1 MTQKRS
7 GEAVVKVL
15 IVDDEE
21 AARYGVRRALAS
33 LGYEIAEA
41 GSVGEARAQVAEVA
55 PDLLLLDVNLPGQS
69 GLEFLRELH
78 EGEGAPREA
87 PLVILITAHGS
98 ERMAVEAIKTGAYDY
113 LSKPFEVEDLRLVVK
128 NAVETITL
136 RRENRALRAS
146 LELEGAQRGSLI
158 GVSESMRRV
167 RSLIE
172 KVSETE
178 ATVLVRGESGTG
190 KELVAREIHE
200 RSTAR
205 RRGAFV
211 AVNCA
216 ALPSELIESELFGHE
231 KGAFTGATA
240 RRQGKFEQ
248 ADGGTLF
255 LDEIGDMSTNVQ
267 AKLLRALEER
277 RIERLGGAQSIP
289 VDVRIVSATHRPLEQ
304 EIERG
309 NFRADLF
316 YRLRVVT
323 VDIAPLRER
332 REDIPALA
340 ESFIRLAAGRYKMPV
355 RAIAPAA
362 MRLLVGYD
370 WPGNVRELRNAVE
383 RAMVL
388 AEGDEL
394 TARDLPEEIRPGR
407 ETANIDTP
415 PPTPS
420 GESAS
425 GGGNDVPVPFT
436 ADFRSDR
443 REFERRYITRCL
455 EETGGNVTRA
465 AAILG
470 MHRQSLQ
477 HKLRELGLGRRY
489 VALDGDTATAPTP
502 DKSDN

>member
-1 MTQKRS
+1 MTRKRPD
-7 GEAVVKVL
+7 GDAAINL
-15 IVDDEE
+15 LLVDDEE
-21 AARYGVRRALAS
+21 AARYGMRRALAG
-33 LGYEIAEA
+33 LGHEIAEA
-41 GSVGEARAQVAEVA
+41 GSVSEARAQFERRA

-69 GLEFLRELH
+69 GLDFLRELQQ
-78 EGEGAPREA
+78 GAEDVQKNV

-98 ERMAVEAIKTGAYDY
+98 ERMAVEAIKSGAYDY

-128 NAVETITL
+128 NAVETIQL
-136 RRENRALRAS
+136 RRENQLLRERI
-146 LELEGAQRGSLI
+146 ELEAGQRGTLI
-158 GVSESMRRV
+158 GNSESIRRV

-172 KVSETE
+172 KVAETD

-200 RSTAR
+200 RSASR
-205 RRGAFV
+205 RGGAFV

-231 KGAFTGATA
+231 RGAFTGATA

-248 ADGGTLF
+248 ANGGTLF
-255 LDEIGDMSTNVQ
+255 LDEIGDMSANVQ

-289 VDVRIVSATHRPLEQ
+289 VDVRIVSATHRALEQ

-323 VDIAPLRER
+323 VEIAPLRER
-332 REDIPALA
+332 REDIPLLA
-340 ESFIRLAAGRYKMPV
+340 ENFTRLAAERYKLPA
-355 RAIAPAA
+355 RTIAPAA
-362 MRLLVGYD
+362 MRRLVEYD
-370 WPGNVRELRNAVE
+370 WPGNVRELRNAIE

-388 AEGDEL
+388 AEGAEL
-394 TARDLPEEIRPGR
+394 TARDLPEEINARN
-407 ETANIDTP
+407 ETQNILAGEAA
-415 PPTPS
+415 
-420 GESAS
+420 GESGDGLS
-425 GGGNDVPVPFT
+425 VPFT
-436 ADFRSDR
+436 ADFRADR

-465 AAILG
+465 AGILG

-477 HKLRELGLGRRY
+477 HKLRELGLARRY
-489 VALDGDTATAPTP
+489 VTLEGDGAQTP

>member
-7 GEAVVKVL
+7 GEAIVNVL

-21 AARYGVRRALAS
+21 AARYGVRRALGS

-41 GSVGEARAQVAEVA
+41 GSVAEARAHFERSA

-78 EGEGAPREA
+78 GGEGAQKDA

-128 NAVETITL
+128 NAVETVRL
-136 RRENRALRAS
+136 RRENRTLR
-146 LELEGAQRGSLI
+146 ERIQLEGAQRGSLI
-158 GVSESMRRV
+158 GASESMRRV

-178 ATVLVRGESGTG
+178 ASVLVRGESGTG

-200 RSTAR
+200 RGTSR

-255 LDEIGDMSTNVQ
+255 LDEIGDMSANVQ

-277 RIERLGGAQSIP
+277 RIERLGGGAESIP

-323 VDIAPLRER
+323 VEIAPLRER

-340 ESFIRLAAGRYKMPV
+340 ESFIRLASEKYKLPL
-355 RAIAPAA
+355 RTIAPAA
-362 MRLLVGYD
+362 MRRLVEYD

-394 TARDLPEEIRPGR
+394 TPRDLPEEIHATR
-407 ETANIDTP
+407 ETANEETP
-415 PPTPS
+415 RQAS
-420 GESAS
+420 GES
-425 GGGNDVPVPFT
+425 GGDDLPVPFT
-436 ADFRSDR
+436 ADFRADR

-477 HKLRELGLGRRY
+477 HKLRELGLARRY
-489 VALDGDTATAPTP
+489 VSLDGDAASTPTP